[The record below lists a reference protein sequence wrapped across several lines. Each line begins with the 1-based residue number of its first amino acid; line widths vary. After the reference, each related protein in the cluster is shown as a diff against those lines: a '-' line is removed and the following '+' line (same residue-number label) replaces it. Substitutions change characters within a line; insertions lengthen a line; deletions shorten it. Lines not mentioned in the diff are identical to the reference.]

1 MGWEQPRDVFRFKH
15 KRLSKESV
23 AGLNVWETPT
33 MYSFHPVHQQRSDV
47 SVITTTHCTKLLCL
61 RWWRAH
67 HCAQIG
73 GTMEILRGCCK
84 KNTILLIVFLFGGF
98 YAAFQ
103 PFFQNRYSNLIS
115 ALFTTSMVIMAFTL
129 HRTSQTREN
138 LRIRG
143 EKLKRL
149 SVSPTRASSQHSYL
163 GWNG

>member
-1 MGWEQPRDVFRFKH
+1 
-15 KRLSKESV
+15 
-23 AGLNVWETPT
+23 
-33 MYSFHPVHQQRSDV
+33 
-47 SVITTTHCTKLLCL
+47 
-61 RWWRAH
+61 
-67 HCAQIG
+67 
-73 GTMEILRGCCK
+73 MEILRGCCK

-149 SVSPTRASSQHSYL
+149 SVTVNNLQHELQVNIPIWGGTVKHTPEKMWEICFPILTYTTPGVGVTHYHLEARSDIVLVYSQNNRGVSSLVISRL
-163 GWNG
+163 PRPPLSGTAVCS